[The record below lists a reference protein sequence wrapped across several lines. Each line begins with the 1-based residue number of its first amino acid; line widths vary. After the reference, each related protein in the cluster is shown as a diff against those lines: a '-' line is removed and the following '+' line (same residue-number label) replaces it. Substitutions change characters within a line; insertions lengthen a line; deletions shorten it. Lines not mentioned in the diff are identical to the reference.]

1 MDRHIARTIVRN
13 SAGDARVIWSIF
25 SGYHPQELRES
36 GAFKR
41 SQTTCMVFI
50 GSIYFEQF
58 FASLDEI
65 MNLKNWIKCIPV
77 HMVRFLSTLV

>member
-1 MDRHIARTIVRN
+1 
-13 SAGDARVIWSIF
+13 
-25 SGYHPQELRES
+25 
-36 GAFKR
+36 
-41 SQTTCMVFI
+41 MVFI

-65 MNLKNWIKCIPV
+65 MNLKNWIKSIPV